1 MPAGRLASSPSHDF
15 HCLVRTTGIEP
26 VRASPRDFKS
36 LVSTSSTTSALRRYK
51 HLAEDSSSY
60 NRQLAPNW
68 HRIGTEGSDYCSAPV
83 LDNMAF
89 SIAAAAPASDFS
101 K

>member
-1 MPAGRLASSPSHDF
+1 
-15 HCLVRTTGIEP
+15 
-26 VRASPRDFKS
+26 
-36 LVSTSSTTSALRRYK
+36 LRRYK